1 MNSWLIIGCSP
12 SISLY
17 FYLRFLWGKHASRL
31 STRGRMLLF
40 SLTLGVYCSSWTFY
54 GATGAAVREGIIFLP
69 IYLGPLL
76 FVAIGYDIWRRLG
89 RVRQHHAISSIADF
103 VAARYG
109 KSGPLASLVTILAV
123 IAIIPYL
130 ALQLRAI
137 ALSAAVILE
146 PSAGIASTTN
156 SVLFLTGVLAILAMI
171 FGTRQIANTEQH
183 GGLMLAVAFE
193 SFVKLFAL
201 LAVACFFIFE
211 APENLP
217 QISSDIQSTFHD
229 VQLFGVPESFWV
241 QTLLAALAIICLPRQ
256 FHVAVVELRDEKH
269 IRGARRWFAIYLIL
283 TTLAIIPIASWAHAA
298 PQYLAI
304 PDVAVLSLPLSYNQ
318 DWLTLLAFL
327 GGFSASTGML
337 LVSSVALSIMLSN
350 DLIMPALWRLNL
362 ISRHDKRLPLVLKF
376 TRRICILAVMLM
388 GFLFFNFFNDID
400 QLSVLACWPLVL
412 WHSSPLP

>member
-1 MNSWLIIGCSP
+1 M
-12 SISLY
+12 
-17 FYLRFLWGKHASRL
+17 
-31 STRGRMLLF
+31 
-40 SLTLGVYCSSWTFY
+40 
-54 GATGAAVREGIIFLP
+54 
-69 IYLGPLL
+69 
-76 FVAIGYDIWRRLG
+76 
-89 RVRQHHAISSIADF
+89 
-103 VAARYG
+103 
-109 KSGPLASLVTILAV
+109 

-217 QISSDIQSTFHD
+217 QISSDIQSTFQD

-256 FHVAVVELRDEKH
+256 FHVAVVELRDENISVVH
-269 IRGARRWFAIYLIL
+269 
-283 TTLAIIPIASWAHAA
+283 
-298 PQYLAI
+298 
-304 PDVAVLSLPLSYNQ
+304 VAGLP
-318 DWLTLLAFL
+318 F
-327 GGFSASTGML
+327 
-337 LVSSVALSIMLSN
+337 I
-350 DLIMPALWRLNL
+350 
-362 ISRHDKRLPLVLKF
+362 
-376 TRRICILAVMLM
+376 
-388 GFLFFNFFNDID
+388 
-400 QLSVLACWPLVL
+400 
-412 WHSSPLP
+412 

>member
-1 MNSWLIIGCSP
+1 MP
-12 SISLY
+12 V
-17 FYLRFLWGKHASRL
+17 ASVPAG
-31 STRGRMLLF
+31 SMLLF

-76 FVAIGYDIWRRLG
+76 FVAVGYDIWRRLG

-146 PSAGIASTTN
+146 PTAGGITGTTN
-156 SVLFLTGVLAILAMI
+156 GVLFLTGILAILAMM

-201 LAVACFFIFE
+201 LAVAPFFMFE
-211 APENLP
+211 APENLA
-217 QISSDIQSTFHD
+217 QISQ
-229 VQLFGVPESFWV
+229 
-241 QTLLAALAIICLPRQ
+241 
-256 FHVAVVELRDEKH
+256 
-269 IRGARRWFAIYLIL
+269 
-283 TTLAIIPIASWAHAA
+283 
-298 PQYLAI
+298 
-304 PDVAVLSLPLSYNQ
+304 
-318 DWLTLLAFL
+318 
-327 GGFSASTGML
+327 
-337 LVSSVALSIMLSN
+337 
-350 DLIMPALWRLNL
+350 
-362 ISRHDKRLPLVLKF
+362 
-376 TRRICILAVMLM
+376 
-388 GFLFFNFFNDID
+388 
-400 QLSVLACWPLVL
+400 
-412 WHSSPLP
+412 

>member
-1 MNSWLIIGCSP
+1 MNSWLIIGVLT
-12 SISLY
+12 LY
-17 FYLRFLWGKHASRL
+17 IALLFVCAFFGEKHASRL

-137 ALSAAVILE
+137 ALSASVILE

-193 SFVKLFAL
+193 SFVKLSLSF
-201 LAVACFFIFE
+201 
-211 APENLP
+211 
-217 QISSDIQSTFHD
+217 
-229 VQLFGVPESFWV
+229 QL
-241 QTLLAALAIICLPRQ
+241 T
-256 FHVAVVELRDEKH
+256 
-269 IRGARRWFAIYLIL
+269 IL
-283 TTLAIIPIASWAHAA
+283 E
-298 PQYLAI
+298 
-304 PDVAVLSLPLSYNQ
+304 
-318 DWLTLLAFL
+318 
-327 GGFSASTGML
+327 
-337 LVSSVALSIMLSN
+337 
-350 DLIMPALWRLNL
+350 
-362 ISRHDKRLPLVLKF
+362 
-376 TRRICILAVMLM
+376 
-388 GFLFFNFFNDID
+388 
-400 QLSVLACWPLVL
+400 
-412 WHSSPLP
+412 